1 MKKLFLSFDKGMNF
15 IVGKI
20 LQSYKQ
26 PVNLLLPFD
35 MLSSYR
41 RFIIMKY
48 QFDFVKSCFYA
59 SAVILLMILRKV
71 AYFALLWCSGL
82 ASV

>member
-1 MKKLFLSFDKGMNF
+1 MNF

-59 SAVILLMILRKV
+59 SDTPHDTEKSCIFCI
-71 AYFALLWCSGL
+71 ALVFWPGFCVS
-82 ASV
+82 